1 MPQNLFNK
9 SHLLI
14 LLLLTLT
21 TASYE
26 QQKSRHHHK
35 HRHKHQILANIDS
48 NELNEI
54 REAFDDY
61 RKSVQYRDRI
71 SEEAVNINSLNEEE
85 ETVPAQNYLQSSMQ
99 RHKRV
104 HTTTRMTST
113 STTTTPKSVDN
124 YDEEYEDD
132 DNDTNRRANDD
143 ARVQV
148 QRRQQVSL
156 CVGFNDGFNGIKMM
170 VEGIFT
176 LLVSFNIFK

>member
-1 MPQNLFNK
+1 M
-9 SHLLI
+9 
-14 LLLLTLT
+14 
-21 TASYE
+21 
-26 QQKSRHHHK
+26 
-35 HRHKHQILANIDS
+35 
-48 NELNEI
+48 
-54 REAFDDY
+54 
-61 RKSVQYRDRI
+61 
-71 SEEAVNINSLNEEE
+71 NINSLNEEE

-156 CVGFNDGFNGIKMM
+156 CLGFIDGIK
-170 VEGIFT
+170 IT
-176 LLVSFNIFK
+176 LLLSCIFFK